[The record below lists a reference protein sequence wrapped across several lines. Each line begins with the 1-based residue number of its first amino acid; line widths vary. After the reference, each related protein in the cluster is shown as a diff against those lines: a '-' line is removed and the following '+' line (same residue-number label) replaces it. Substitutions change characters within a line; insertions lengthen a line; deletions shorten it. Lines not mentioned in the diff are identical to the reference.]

1 MPPRILS
8 GVTVVVVED
17 HEVVRSLLAQF
28 LTQQGA
34 RVIACPN
41 VSDALV
47 AVTRERP
54 DVVVSDIALPDGD
67 GFQLLQSIRRLG
79 PEIGGNTPAIAMS
92 ALGATITNQRV
103 LAAGFSSYLGKP
115 FTPQQLLQAIQ
126 AALRPQS

>member
-8 GVTVVVVED
+8 DVTVVVLED
-17 HEVVRSLLAQF
+17 HEVVRSLLTQF

-54 DVVVSDIALPDGD
+54 DVVVSDIAPPDGD

-103 LAAGFSSYLGKP
+103 LSRRFSLVSG
-115 FTPQQLLQAIQ
+115 
-126 AALRPQS
+126 